1 MIRRYTREAGVRSLE
16 RIIASLCRKVARAAP
31 EKEPAEKK
39 YRLTAQSALKY
50 LGWPKYR
57 YGLAEE
63 NDEIGLATGLA
74 WTEVGGELLQI
85 EVTLMPGAGK
95 LTITGKLGDVMQES
109 AQAALSYVR
118 SRAKLLGWRRTFTR
132 SSISIS
138 MCRKGRFPRTGR
150 RPGSPSPLQP
160 GFGPDQVPVAPSGD
174 DRRDH
179 PARAGSCPSAA

>member
-1 MIRRYTREAGVRSLE
+1 MTDGAILEIIRRYTREAGVRNLE
-16 RIIASLCRKVARAAP
+16 RIIASLCRKIAR
-31 EKEPAEKK
+31 ERLKK
-39 YRLTAQSALKY
+39 KSKGRKYQVSAQSVLNF
-50 LGWPKYR
+50 LGTPKYR

-118 SRAKLLGWRRTFTR
+118 SRAKISGWKTTFIR
-132 SSISIS
+132 NSISIF
-138 MCRKGRFPRTGR
+138 MCRKGRFPRTDR
-150 RPGSPSPLQP
+150 RPESPWPPPL
-160 GFGPDQVPVAPSGD
+160 F
-174 DRRDH
+174 RR
-179 PARAGSCPSAA
+179 